1 MIEKNFQNGY
11 HFMMTSS
18 KKGKPWFF
26 MINATNFQIN
36 TTRAFRKI
44 LGRNITLLMIVYKFF
59 IRLPWNR
66 VPK

>member
-1 MIEKNFQNGY
+1 MVEKKFSRWLP
-11 HFMMTSS
+11 FSDDVT
-18 KKGKPWFF
+18 KKWQTVIF

-59 IRLPWNR
+59 IRLP
-66 VPK
+66 